1 VKAKG
6 ASRRRKRPTIIPPA
20 GAPQTGRLQDKVA
33 VITGASRGIGLAIA
47 QALAREG
54 CLLAMNARHAAALK
68 AAASRIQGSA
78 PVLALA
84 CDVGNER
91 SIRRF
96 FAAVEKR
103 FGRVDIL
110 VNNAG
115 ISHPLRNIEEMPLA
129 TWRQVVET
137 NLTGMF
143 LCTRAALPLMRAG
156 GTIVNNLSLAAHAV
170 FAGEAAYC
178 ASKHGALGFT
188 GTLREE
194 VRERGIRVLALM
206 PGATDTDI
214 WQQFWPDAPRQ
225 SMMWPETVAQAV
237 LLALT
242 LPENAAVEEI
252 RMGPTAGAL

>member
-1 VKAKG
+1 VKARG
-6 ASRRRKRPTIIPPA
+6 ASRRRKQPTIIPPA
-20 GAPQTGRLQDKVA
+20 GTPQAGRLQDKVA

-54 CLLAMNARHAAALK
+54 CLLAVNARHAAALK
-68 AAASRIQGSA
+68 TGASGIQSPA

-84 CDVGNER
+84 CDVGDER
-91 SIRRF
+91 SARRF
-96 FAAVEKR
+96 FAAVERR

-115 ISHPLRNIEEMPLA
+115 VSHALRNIEELSLA
-129 TWRQVVET
+129 TWRQVMET

-225 SMMWPETVAQAV
+225 GMMSPETVARAV
-237 LLALT
+237 VLALT